1 MSANFFY
8 KKLGYE
14 QLVNCSDIPISN
26 PEYQEL
32 GKIGADKVYFSGD
45 FPAIL
50 FKQVKSFDID
60 ALKQI
65 AEIQHKAWN
74 YRKIMFLFVV
84 SDTEIR
90 IYNCHEKPK
99 YIKPDSNYD
108 KELSPYQIFRSTK
121 DDQTNLGILVE
132 IFSRIGVDSG
142 LLWTSDYNLRDKIN
156 VQKRIDRYLVES
168 LLRTADAL
176 KKDIKDTNNLSSV

>member
-1 MSANFFY
+1 MSTNFFY

-14 QLVNCSDIPISN
+14 HLVKCSEIPISN

-32 GKIGADKVYFSGD
+32 GEMGADKVYFSGD

-50 FKQVKSFDID
+50 FKEINIFDRST
-60 ALKQI
+60 LKQI

-90 IYNCHEKPK
+90 FYNCHEKPK
-99 YIKPDSNYD
+99 YI
-108 KELSPYQIFRSTK
+108 
-121 DDQTNLGILVE
+121 
-132 IFSRIGVDSG
+132 
-142 LLWTSDYNLRDKIN
+142 
-156 VQKRIDRYLVES
+156 
-168 LLRTADAL
+168 
-176 KKDIKDTNNLSSV
+176 